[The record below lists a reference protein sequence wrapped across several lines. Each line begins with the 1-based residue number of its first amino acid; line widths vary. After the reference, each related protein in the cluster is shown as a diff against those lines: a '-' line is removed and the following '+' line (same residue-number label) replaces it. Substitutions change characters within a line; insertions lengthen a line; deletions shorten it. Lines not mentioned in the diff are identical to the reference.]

1 MNRSDGSSNAP
12 EGARQGMLRWPGGEL
27 DLRVA
32 AIRSGGLALDLDR
45 SSYEVLLAL
54 LLRAGQV
61 LGKDE
66 LLEVAWPG
74 RVVSENSL
82 AKAISRLRK
91 ELGELAGAPLQSV
104 HGYGYRWAGEVQ
116 WIDTEQ
122 VAAPATP
129 LNESQWVG
137 EAVPER
143 PGWRFTRLLGRGAH
157 SVVILAE
164 SDVGLP
170 PRAIKLGI
178 GEIGF
183 AHVRRE
189 VALHRYLSALGHS
202 VPGLATALGWQL
214 DVPPVFVE
222 YRFFEEG
229 DLGRWMAARGDLS
242 SLPLRHRLGLVAQIA
257 ETLAELHS
265 AGVVHQDLKPGNVF
279 VTADP
284 ACPEGW
290 RTWLADLGGGHAT
303 PLPQTL
309 NVLADFEALEP
320 LSPSDTGRAGSAM
333 YCSPEVLAGEYPTQ
347 RSDVFA
353 LGVLLYQMAVGDLRR
368 PLVPGWESDIED
380 PVLREDIRSAATLRA
395 PDRLVSASLLAS
407 NLRALDERRLA
418 YQEAQ
423 QEGERQRAADLRFQT
438 QRRRLRAAL
447 VAAAALMVG
456 LGMAIWAGVLAMDA
470 RRAEEQRR
478 VEAQAVL
485 GFLTGDMLT
494 RADPYAG
501 GNRDVSL
508 RGALDAAAGKIDER
522 LDGKPEAAA
531 AVHDAVA
538 KAYKGWGEFAKAAVH
553 QNKTI
558 EALLQTATQENPL
571 DSAPLYREL
580 CQLQRLAGDL
590 QAAHK
595 ACDQAIEADLQA
607 LGAASDASVVAN
619 AKLSYEDGRCVEVIE
634 TLAPI
639 LASPKRRV
647 DMPPG
652 FNADTLWFTGLCL
665 SRQAQDAA
673 ALDVFRELIRLQE
686 NDLGPDNAATAWA
699 YADFSLALA
708 RAGRFPEAK
717 AAVDRLQ
724 QIFDRR
730 LGSGHAD
737 AWAVPFRRGVIAAGE
752 NQNDEAVT
760 QFRLAF
766 EGWRASLGEQ
776 HSSTLTAGTA
786 LALAMARAG
795 RTDEAAGL
803 LARQQL
809 AATELLNG
817 RQAKAPDFHEAWAET
832 LLLLGRNA
840 DATAQLELFRKTA
853 AVTLPADHPR
863 MALAECL
870 AGRIAVSEER
880 MLDAGTA
887 LAACR
892 AGLARLGPEDYR
904 RRGLAD
910 AERTLD
916 DAAR

>member
-1 MNRSDGSSNAP
+1 MNRSDVTSNAT
-12 EGARQGMLRWPGGEL
+12 EGTRHGVLRWPGCEL
-27 DLRVA
+27 DLRTA
-32 AIRSGGLALDLDR
+32 AIRVGGVPLELDR

-66 LLEVAWPG
+66 LLEAAWPG

-91 ELGELAGAPLQSV
+91 ELGDLAGAPLQSV

-116 WIDTEQ
+116 WIEAEA
-122 VAAPATP
+122 VAGPSTP
-129 LNESQWVG
+129 VNETQWVG
-137 EAVPER
+137 QAVPER
-143 PGWRFTRLLGRGAH
+143 AGWRFTRLLGRGAH
-157 SVVILAE
+157 SVVVLAE
-164 SDVGLP
+164 SDAGLP
-170 PRAIKLGI
+170 PRAIKLGM
-178 GEIGF
+178 GELGL

-189 VALHRYLSALGHS
+189 VALHRYLAALGHS
-202 VPGLATALGWQL
+202 VPGLAPALGWQL
-214 DVPPVFVE
+214 DSPPVFVE
-222 YRFFEEG
+222 YRYFEEG
-229 DLGRWMAARGDLS
+229 DLGRWMTSRGDLS
-242 SLPLRHRLGLVAQIA
+242 GLPLRHRLCLVAQIA
-257 ETLAELHS
+257 ESLAELHA

-279 VTADP
+279 VTADSTR
-284 ACPEGW
+284 PEGW
-290 RTWLADLGGGHAT
+290 RMWLADLGGGHAT

-309 NVLADFEALEP
+309 GVLADFEALEP

-333 YCSPEVLAGEYPTQ
+333 YCAPEVLAGEHPTQ

-353 LGVLLYQMAVGDLRR
+353 LGVLLYQMVVGDLRR
-368 PLVPGWESDIED
+368 PLVPGWEADIED
-380 PVLREDIRSAATLRA
+380 PVLREDIRGAAALRA
-395 PDRLVSASLLAS
+395 NERLVSAGQLAS
-407 NLRALDERRLA
+407 HLRTLDERRLA
-418 YQEAQ
+418 HQEAQ

-438 QRRRLRAAL
+438 QRRRLRVVL
-447 VAAAALMVG
+447 AAAVALMVG
-456 LGMAIWAGVLAMDA
+456 LGVAIWAGLVAVDA
-470 RRAEEQRR
+470 QRAEEQRR

-538 KAYKGWGEFAKAAVH
+538 KAYNGWGEFAKAAWH
-553 QNKTI
+553 QEKAI
-558 EALLQTATQENPL
+558 VAWQLAASPEKPFDA
-571 DSAPLYREL
+571 APHYRQL
-580 CQLQRLAGDL
+580 CQLERLAGNL
-590 QAAHK
+590 SSAHK
-595 ACDQAIEADLQA
+595 ACDEAAEADRLV
-607 LGAASDASVVAN
+607 LGAVSDASVVAA
-619 AKLSYEDGRCVEVIE
+619 AKLSYEDGRCGEVIDA
-634 TLAPI
+634 LAPI
-639 LASPKRRV
+639 LASPGRRV

-652 FNADTLWFTGLCL
+652 SEADALWFTGLCL
-665 SRQAQDAA
+665 SRQSQDAA

-686 NDLGPDNAATAWA
+686 GVLGPDDPATAWA

-708 RAGRFPEAK
+708 SAGRFAEAK

-737 AWAVPFRRGVIAAGE
+737 AWAVPFRRGVIAEGE
-752 NQNDEAVT
+752 NQIDEAIA
-760 QFRLAF
+760 QFRLAYD
-766 EGWRASLGEQ
+766 GWRATLGEQ
-776 HSSTLTAGTA
+776 HSSTLEVGTA
-786 LALAMARAG
+786 LSLALARAG
-795 RTDEAAGL
+795 RAGEAAAL

-809 AATELLNG
+809 AATELVSE

-832 LLLLGRNA
+832 LLLINRKE
-840 DATAQLELFRKTA
+840 DAAAQLELFRKTA
-853 AVTLPADHPR
+853 ANTLPADHPR

-870 AGRIAVSEER
+870 ASRIAVSEER

-892 AGLARLGPEDYR
+892 AGLARLGPADYR
-904 RRGLAD
+904 RRGLAE
-910 AERTLD
+910 AERILD
-916 DAAR
+916 EAAR